1 MIWIIQTTDESDD
14 EKGNKKT
21 TKWTNLIFLGVVR
34 FFVVPF
40 LFFMIV
46 GGFLIGIFHNTTEYK
61 ESYQKC
67 MENCKKNGYSE
78 NDCLN
83 NQCDFPI

>member
-1 MIWIIQTTDESDD
+1 MIKKAI
-14 EKGNKKT
+14 KKT
-21 TKWTNLIFLGVVR
+21 MKRTNLIFFGVVR
-34 FFVVPF
+34 FFVMPF
-40 LFFMIV
+40 LVFMIV
-46 GGFLIGIFHNTTEYK
+46 GGFLMGIFHNTPEYK